1 MRKELLITQSIGSFV
16 KKFEV
21 SHGKTLRVLDIDV
34 GYIKYNKY

>member
-16 KKFEV
+16 KKFF
-21 SHGKTLRVLDIDV
+21 SHGKTLRVLNIDV